1 MYTHSHFY
9 PSYIKDLIAELES
22 SPFGD
27 AILMKYHMKT
37 ISDPVLS
44 RIYTSFH
51 FPEFHEIPSNEVIQ
65 KLSNEYLEDFP
76 RIDSDSEGLKVGF
89 TRIFYDNQINFLSDP
104 SDFGL
109 ELQKSEIFEAT
120 SLNTLWSEDTS
131 SSPIKIPG
139 SVKVPKTTQR
149 SKNGLK
155 VLSWKVKEIVQRLG
169 SSTYQEV
176 ADILVKETE
185 EEVEGAAKDEKNI
198 RRRVYDALNVLI
210 AVGVLQKNNKKV
222 EPLARSESPAVEKL
236 KKLKEIAERYL
247 MIKALVE
254 RNREAKESVQA
265 VYLPFTLVVVG
276 RKTEKPARV
285 QANFQST
292 GVSIRVDQEFL
303 VHCSED
309 FITKI
314 NIEINYSELPV
325 QLYSLFN
332 LHIYDNS
339 ILF

>member
-210 AVGVLQKNNKKV
+210 AVGVLQKNKISKKV
-222 EPLARSESPAVEKL
+222 EPLARSESPVVEKL
-236 KKLKEIAERYL
+236 KKLK
-247 MIKALVE
+247 
-254 RNREAKESVQA
+254 
-265 VYLPFTLVVVG
+265 
-276 RKTEKPARV
+276 
-285 QANFQST
+285 
-292 GVSIRVDQEFL
+292 
-303 VHCSED
+303 
-309 FITKI
+309 
-314 NIEINYSELPV
+314 
-325 QLYSLFN
+325 
-332 LHIYDNS
+332 
-339 ILF
+339 

>member
-1 MYTHSHFY
+1 MFTHSHFY
-9 PSYIKDLIAELES
+9 PSYIKDLISELES
-22 SPFGD
+22 TAFGD
-27 AILMKYHMKT
+27 AILLKYHMKT

-44 RIYTSFH
+44 RIYTSLNY
-51 FPEFHEIPSNEVIQ
+51 PEFHEIPSNEVIH
-65 KLSNEYLEDFP
+65 KLSLEYLEDFP
-76 RIDSDSEGLKVGF
+76 RIDSDSEDLKVGF

-109 ELQKSEIFEAT
+109 EFQKNEIFEAT

-131 SSPIKIPG
+131 SSPIKTSG
-139 SVKVPKTTQR
+139 SVRVPTTTQR

-155 VLSWKVKEIVQRLG
+155 VLSWKVKEIVERLG

-176 ADILVKETE
+176 ADILVKET